1 MKRFGT
7 LLFAALSLFVIDASA
22 QRARLISDIQ
32 GNKNYSAYERE
43 WLRTSG
49 IVTARTRNG
58 FFIQTPDDKVD
69 NDPNTSEALFVF
81 TRNEPS
87 AEATV
92 GNLVTVSGTIGEFS
106 PAADPGSLPITQM
119 SMQFGRDF
127 IAVDSRGNPLPKPIP
142 LTIDDF
148 RPGTIDQ
155 LEKYENMRVA
165 IADLTVVAP
174 TGARVNEAAGTVNSD
189 GVFYGVLKGF
199 PRPYREIGYSV
210 SDLFTLAPKDRD
222 KLRKDFPKMVLFDH
236 NPERL
241 RIETSNLQGAR
252 PIDVAVGSEIK
263 GLVGVMY
270 YAYRTYSV
278 LIEPDNKPTVTG
290 TGRATPVPAPGDGE
304 FMIAGMNI
312 ERLFDETDERDS
324 FDPALPAESIDV
336 KFRKVS
342 NAVRNYL
349 RMPDVIGLVEVE
361 NLPILERLAAK
372 INADAEAAGLPN
384 PAYKAYLIE
393 GNDPGGIDNAF
404 LVKSSTVK
412 VIEVKQFGKGDMY
425 RNPVEKKDMVLNDRP
440 PLMLRASVRNPRT
453 NSDFEFTVIVNHMKS
468 LRGYND
474 EKDAP
479 AVRLKKK
486 LQAEMLAKLVDARQK
501 ANPNEPIALIGD
513 FNHFEFND
521 GITDILNT
529 VKGTPAPK
537 DAVMFASEDL
547 VSTDLINIIDRMVP
561 AERYTYSFDGNAQ
574 VLDHFVVNQVFFKFL
589 MDFKVAR
596 LNADFPGIL
605 KKEATRVERF
615 SDHDVPVGYFG
626 FEQ

>member
-1 MKRFGT
+1 MKRFGIF
-7 LLFAALSLFVIDASA
+7 LLAFLSIGVADAHA

-81 TRNEPS
+81 TRNEPP
-87 AEATV
+87 ADAAV
-92 GNLVTVSGTIGEFS
+92 GNFVTVAGNISEFS

-119 SMQFGRDF
+119 SMQFGRDLV
-127 IAVDSRGNPLPKPIP
+127 AVESRGNPLPKPIL
-142 LTIDDF
+142 LTLDDF
-148 RPGTIDQ
+148 RPRSIDQ
-155 LEKYENMRVA
+155 LEKYENMR
-165 IADLTVVAP
+165 IAVDVMTVVAP
-174 TGARVNEAAGTVNSD
+174 TGARNNEAAGTVSSD

-199 PRPYREIGYSV
+199 PRPFREIGFSL

-222 KLRKDFPKMVLFDH
+222 KLRKDFPDMVLFDH

-241 RIETSNLQGAR
+241 RVETANLQGAR
-252 PIDVAVGSEIK
+252 PIDVTVGNEVK
-263 GLVGVMY
+263 GLVGILY
-270 YAYRTYSV
+270 YSFRAYSV
-278 LIEPDNKPTVTG
+278 LVEPDNKPSISG
-290 TGRATPVPAPGDGE
+290 ANRATPVPAPGDGE

-349 RMPDVIGLVEVE
+349 RMPDVLGLVEVE

-372 INADAEAAGLPN
+372 INADAVAAGLPD
-384 PAYKAYLIE
+384 PGYKAHLIE

-404 LVKSSTVK
+404 LVKGSTVK
-412 VIEVKQFGKGDMY
+412 VIEVKQFGKGDLY

-440 PLMLRASVRNPRT
+440 PLMLRASVRNPKT
-453 NSDFEFTVIVNHMKS
+453 GGDFEFTVIVNHMKS

-474 EKDAP
+474 EKEAP
-479 AVRLKKK
+479 AVRLKKQ
-486 LQAEMLAKLVDARQK
+486 LQAEILAKLVDARQK
-501 ANPNEPIALIGD
+501 ANPNEAIALIGD

-537 DAVMFASEDL
+537 GSVMFPSDDFVA
-547 VSTDLINIIDRMVP
+547 TDLINIIDRIEP
-561 AERYTYSFDGNAQ
+561 AQRYTYTFDGNAQ
-574 VLDHFVVNQVFFKFL
+574 VLDHFVVNQVFFKYL

-605 KKEATRVERF
+605 KREPTRVERF

-626 FEQ
+626 FE